1 MLQHYGNHQ
10 FSPDICDKIFQA
22 FDVNQDGVMDQKEQ
36 CTFIKTLNSD
46 PNKIYEIAG
55 LDKSGSKKLVK
66 TAWDGELES
75 ALDGVPQPP
84 LKQKVQAHLN
94 KAGASVE
101 LDMGPNQV
109 FAKMIVKTDTSMST
123 STFTFK
129 WG

>member
-1 MLQHYGNHQ
+1 
-10 FSPDICDKIFQA
+10 
-22 FDVNQDGVMDQKEQ
+22 
-36 CTFIKTLNSD
+36 LNSD

-55 LDKSGSKKLVK
+55 LDKGGNKKLAK
-66 TAWDGELES
+66 TAWDDDLER
-75 ALDGVPQPP
+75 ALDSVPYPP
-84 LKQKVQAHLN
+84 LKQKVKTHLT

-109 FAKMIVKTDTSMST
+109 FAKMIVKTETSMST